1 MNWQLFGLTL
11 IPVVGVVIGRAISF
25 LINRLDQGKSVKS
38 FTPAMYA
45 PFDAHKSDSREI
57 KEKIIDEVKR
67 HLAL

>member
-1 MNWQLFGLTL
+1 MNWQLVGLTL

-25 LINRLDQGKSVKS
+25 LINRLDQESVKS